1 MLNAGQVIA
10 SALNTFKAGKVH
22 LIEKD
27 AYTEKLI
34 EHFSRLN
41 AEDRRMRFGVSLG
54 QERIEHYVKDAIKHG
69 DHVFAIFNEE
79 GQIVGALHMAKEYH
93 DKHAYELGLSVNA
106 EYRKLGYG
114 RALFEKGVSWAKT
127 LGAKRIYT
135 YCLSENRAM
144 QHLSRSQNLRVMLEH
159 GDYTGELQLEDRTT
173 SEITKDLVDFAT
185 TEQMMIFDRMS
196 ERYVTALLGQYAA
209 FAKSAEL
216 FQGIFKSEK

>member
-1 MLNAGQVIA
+1 MFNAVEILA
-10 SALNTFKAGKVH
+10 SAVNTAKAGKVH

-27 AYTEKLI
+27 AYIEKLI
-34 EHFSRLN
+34 DHFSRLDP
-41 AEDRRMRFGVSLG
+41 EDRRMRFGVSLG
-54 QERIEHYVKDAIKHG
+54 QERIEHYVKEAIKRD
-69 DHVFAIFNEE
+69 DHVFAIFNDE
-79 GQIVGALHMAKEYH
+79 GQIVGALHMAKEH
-93 DKHAYELGLSVNA
+93 QDKQAYELGLSVNTK
-106 EYRKLGYG
+106 YRNLGYG
-114 RALFEKGVSWAKT
+114 RALFEKGISWAKT

-159 GDYTGELQLEDRTT
+159 GDYTGELQLEDRST
-173 SEITKDLVDFAT
+173 SEITKDLIDFAT